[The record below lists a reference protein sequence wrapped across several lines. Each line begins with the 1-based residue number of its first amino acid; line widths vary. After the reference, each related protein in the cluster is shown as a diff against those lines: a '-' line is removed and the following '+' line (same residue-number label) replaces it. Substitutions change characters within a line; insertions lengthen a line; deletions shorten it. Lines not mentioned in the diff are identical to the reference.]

1 MEKKEEEK
9 EEKNISGKISNNEK
23 KEGKR
28 KRINNKKKAEK
39 DILFKCEY
47 CEKLYTK
54 NSSLKFHLK
63 TKHNFELNG
72 DESAKLG
79 RPTIDSKSKEKALFA
94 FNEYITFFEVVQNQN
109 RNPYLLDRAK
119 NGDKISLDEIK
130 LFIKETFELYKN
142 FLFSYYES
150 EENYPLY
157 QLVKDNWEE
166 KTPKIHFESY
176 VDDTN
181 NKKKSDNSKIKKSNS
196 PCVDELFYLYV
207 KEYSE
212 KTNKKYFKFMIKFV
226 FLFREYIN
234 KFKKEIVTKD
244 IIIKDKKE
252 YTQLFNG
259 KEISELSNDFLIDFI
274 DSNKFSELNREEIT
288 ELLQHFCYWLYDNHY
303 SESHLIKLNN

>member
-1 MEKKEEEK
+1 MEKK

-28 KRINNKKKAEK
+28 KRINNEKKAEK
-39 DILFKCEY
+39 DILFKCEH

-79 RPTIDSKSKEKALFA
+79 RPTIESKSKENSFLV
-94 FNEYITFFEVVQNQN
+94 FNEYITFFD
-109 RNPYLLDRAK
+109 RNPNLLNRAK

-130 LFIKETFELYKN
+130 QFIKETFELYRN
-142 FLFSYYES
+142 FIFTNYGSA
-150 EENYPLY
+150 ENYPLY

-176 VDDTN
+176 IDDRN
-181 NKKKSDNSKIKKSNS
+181 NKKKSDNLKIKKSNS
-196 PCVDELFYLYV
+196 PCIDELFYLYL

-212 KTNKKYFKFMIKFV
+212 KTNKKYFKFMIKFIV
-226 FLFREYIN
+226 LFREYIN
-234 KFKKEIVTKD
+234 KFKKEIVTED

-252 YTQLFNG
+252 YTQLFDG
-259 KEISELSNDFLIDFI
+259 KEISELSNDFLLDFI
-274 DSNKFSELNREEIT
+274 DSNKISELNRDEIT
-288 ELLQHFCYWLYDNHY
+288 ELLQHFCFWLYDNSY